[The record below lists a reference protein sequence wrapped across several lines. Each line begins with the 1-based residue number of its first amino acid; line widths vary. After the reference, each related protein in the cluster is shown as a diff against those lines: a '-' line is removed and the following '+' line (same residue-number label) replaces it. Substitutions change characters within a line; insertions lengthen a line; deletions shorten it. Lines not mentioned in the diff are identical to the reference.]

1 MSEHYEKWK
10 QSIYDRAYKYIDEK
24 HPEYVRKDGG
34 VLSLESII
42 DILLEDL
49 GRWENDKI
57 YKKSNNSWKRKYR
70 CV

>member
-1 MSEHYEKWK
+1 MNEHYYEFLWIVVYEKWR

-49 GRWENDKI
+49 GR
-57 YKKSNNSWKRKYR
+57 
-70 CV
+70 

>member
-1 MSEHYEKWK
+1 MSEHYEKWR

-49 GRWENDKI
+49 GR
-57 YKKSNNSWKRKYR
+57 
-70 CV
+70 